1 MGVGTNVQARA
12 IALHHLD
19 APWRPADMD
28 QRDGRILRQGNLNPE
43 VTIIR
48 YVTEGSFDT
57 FMLLV
62 NRTTWSAVAVRGGAT
77 IPRTAREE
85 EAVRWLLSRTGRTI
99 RGDKTSRFETSPVS
113 RSAWWAPWWRT
124 GQGVIPFRLVFPDDA
139 RAERAANAFLA
150 DLSHT
155 FARPLTLRSY
165 AFDVLRWLRFLV
177 GVEVVFDQATRGDYT
192 DYRRWLIDHGKTG
205 GARRPRAEPQPGR
218 LNRVT
223 GKVLPD
229 EVQFDPAT
237 IRHSR
242 VVLHE
247 WYEFL
252 AERGCPP
259 LLNPI
264 PHSRR
269 WAPGE
274 PRTFAH
280 HNPLEPFPARR
291 ARRVDPPDPQMTPR
305 HLTDAHFQDFWAEL
319 SSDRNRALVKITVDC
334 GIRPG
339 ELLALRGEDIDW
351 GNAVVHVVRKGG
363 RKAQWLPVSG
373 DASVVAAPLSSR
385 QRVCGG
391 VGRAGVDRGSRHA
404 PPVGLRRLP
413 GGVPPGQRQVGH
425 QLDASRSPPHRLRAD
440 ARRGHG
446 CGQGAT
452 DDGS

>member
-1 MGVGTNVQARA
+1 MAVVQDWPDDPWGQDLPLRDVARIPVRLVGAVVE
-12 IALHHLD
+12 
-19 APWRPADMD
+19 
-28 QRDGRILRQGNLNPE
+28 DGQD
-43 VTIIR
+43 
-48 YVTEGSFDT
+48 S
-57 FMLLV
+57 
-62 NRTTWSAVAVRGGAT
+62 
-77 IPRTAREE
+77 
-85 EAVRWLLSRTGRTI
+85 
-99 RGDKTSRFETSPVS
+99 
-113 RSAWWAPWWRT
+113 
-124 GQGVIPFRLVFPDDA
+124 IPFRLVFSDDA
-139 RAERAANAFLA
+139 RAERAANAYLA

-165 AFDVLRWLRFLV
+165 AFDILRWLRFLV
-177 GVEVVFDQATRGDYT
+177 GVGVVFDQATRGDYT

-205 GARRPRAEPQPGR
+205 GARRPLAEPRRGR

-223 GKVLPD
+223 GKVMPD

-252 AERGCPP
+252 AERGSRP

-280 HNPLEPFPARR
+280 HNPLEPFPAGR

-305 HLTDAHFQDFWAEL
+305 HLTDAHFRDFWAEL
-319 SSDRNRALVKITVDC
+319 SSDRDRALVKITVDC

-373 DASVVAAPLSSR
+373 DAVVWLRRYQAESGY
-385 QRVCGG
+385 V
-391 VGRAGVDRGSRHA
+391 AGVDEPVWIVARGTRRPLDYDAYRAVFNRVNAKLGTNWTPHDLRHTA
-404 PPVGLRRLP
+404 CVRMLDAGMDVAKVQQMMGHEDLKTTQRYVRPRLEELIEA
-413 GGVPPGQRQVGH
+413 QRQAQVRPR
-425 QLDASRSPPHRLRAD
+425 LASSRRQPLLAVRS
-440 ARRGHG
+440 G
-446 CGQGAT
+446 
-452 DDGS
+452 